1 MPKKLAIEQIKD
13 FITEFDVNK
22 DCELLSLTYKNL
34 KTPLKFRCNL
44 CGKIFYRDF
53 GHLKQRKKFKCQD
66 CVKKEHKS
74 NLSIEDIRKF
84 ILENDKDKLCSLVSN
99 EYINNTTPLKLK
111 CNKCGTIFERDYQH
125 LSRNGGRFQC
135 PKCGILQGA
144 KAKKYSIDFVKQK
157 ILERGYTLIG
167 DYIDAHTPFEVE
179 CERHHKTTLIFSYF
193 LIGHSG
199 CKECANIENSGENH
213 YNWKGG
219 ESEVIESFRKSI
231 KEWKHLVLKRDGFK
245 CVLTNSNKDLV
256 IHHLKSFNTIVK
268 ESSEITGIPVLRKV
282 SDYENINDFYT
293 LRDEVINSHSII
305 LGITLNRE
313 VHNLFHSIYGKGN
326 NTIEQF
332 NEFQSCYQNNEK
344 GDD

>member
-1 MPKKLAIEQIKD
+1 M
-13 FITEFDVNK
+13 
-22 DCELLSLTYKNL
+22 
-34 KTPLKFRCNL
+34 
-44 CGKIFYRDF
+44 
-53 GHLKQRKKFKCQD
+53 
-66 CVKKEHKS
+66 
-74 NLSIEDIRKF
+74 
-84 ILENDKDKLCSLVSN
+84 
-99 EYINNTTPLKLK
+99 KLK

-219 ESEVIESFRKSI
+219 ESEVIESFRKSV